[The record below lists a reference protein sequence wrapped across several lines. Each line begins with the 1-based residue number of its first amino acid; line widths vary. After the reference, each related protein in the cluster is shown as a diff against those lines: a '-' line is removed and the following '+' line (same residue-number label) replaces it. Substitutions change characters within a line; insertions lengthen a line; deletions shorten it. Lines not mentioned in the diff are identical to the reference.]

1 MRRAAVGLVALVVA
15 LAAVVGLIAVLQ
27 SRDDAGLGDAPGQA
41 APPDPSVPAG
51 GVVLTARDPAPLRPL
66 AAEYADPG
74 GGPSVEVRGAGPA
87 GRVVARARERR
98 LEASG
103 PDDPALRAFIEYWL
117 GR

>member
-27 SRDDAGLGDAPGQA
+27 SRDDAGIGSAPGQA
-41 APPDPSVPAG
+41 APADASVPQG
-51 GVVLTARDPAPLRPL
+51 GVVLSAADPAAVRPL
-66 AAEYADPG
+66 AEEYEAPG
-74 GGPSVEVRGAGPA
+74 GGPSVEVRGGGPQ

-98 LEASG
+98 LEAAG
-103 PDDPALRAFIEYWL
+103 PDDPALRSFIEYWL